1 MKRII
6 LASGSN
12 DRRALLERLAIQF
25 NILITNVNEEEYKNQ
40 FEDPIELVMKLAE
53 VKVKKA
59 KDLLK
64 ETSHPEMNDL
74 ILAADTIVECG
85 GQIIGKAKN
94 KDQAY
99 IILKTLNNS
108 THNLITGIAIT
119 QFNDSRIVTDFERTR
134 VTFMNLTNKEIQKY
148 IDFGEWKGRA
158 GAYSIF
164 DKASML
170 IKKIE
175 GSPSNVIGL
184 PIQKIYYILKNEFS
198 INLMDLSID

>member
-1 MKRII
+1 MKKVI
-6 LASGSN
+6 LASGSG
-12 DRRALLERLAIQF
+12 DRRALLERLAIPF
-25 NILITNVNEEEYKNQ
+25 DILITNVNEEKYKTR
-40 FEDPIELVMKLAE
+40 FENPIELVMKLAE
-53 VKVKKA
+53 NKA
-59 KDLLK
+59 KTAKKL
-64 ETSHPEMNDL
+64 MNHDVFEIDDL
-74 ILAADTIVECG
+74 IIAADTIIEYD

-99 IILKTLNNS
+99 MILKTLNNS

-119 QFNDSRIVTDFERTR
+119 QFNDSRIITDFERTK
-134 VTFMNLTNKEIQKY
+134 VTFMNLTNKEIQTY

-184 PIQKIYYILKNEFS
+184 PIQKIYHILKNEFS
-198 INLMDLSID
+198 INLMDLSRD

>member
-1 MKRII
+1 MKKII
-6 LASGSN
+6 LASGSS
-12 DRRALLERLAIQF
+12 DRRALLERLAIPF
-25 NILITNVNEEEYKNQ
+25 DIFITNVNEEEYKNR
-40 FEDPIELVMKLAE
+40 FEDPIELVMRLAE
-53 VKVKKA
+53 SKA
-59 KDLLK
+59 KIAKKL
-64 ETSHPEMNDL
+64 MNHDVFEIDDL
-74 ILAADTIVECG
+74 IIAADTIVECD

-94 KDQAY
+94 KDHAY

-119 QFNDSRIVTDFERTR
+119 LFNDSRIITDFERTK

-184 PIQKIYYILKNEFS
+184 PIQKIYHIIKNEFS
-198 INLMDLSID
+198 INLMDLSRD